1 MTDLF
6 ETIQQEQPRI
16 PGWCSRDKSITL
28 ASIVVALRPAISVE
42 IGIYGG
48 SSIVP
53 ILLAHK
59 WIGMG
64 VVYGIEPWSKEEAMK
79 AQTTPADVEWW
90 GVQDYDGLY
99 NGFMD
104 LIRRLGVADILR
116 LHRNTSRFVDPPPGI
131 GLLHID
137 GAHDNVA
144 IQDVVRFA
152 PQVVMGGM
160 VVMDDLN
167 WAGGAVTRAAL
178 RLEQLGFRFLYPI
191 GTGAVYQKCR

>member
-6 ETIQQEQPRI
+6 EIIRQEQPRI
-16 PGWCSRDKSITL
+16 PGWCSLDKSLTL
-28 ASIVVALRPAISVE
+28 ASLVVALRPAISLE

-59 WIGMG
+59 WTGLG
-64 VVYGIEPWSKEEAMK
+64 VVVGIEPWSADEAMK
-79 AQTTPADVEWW
+79 AQTNPTDVEWW
-90 GVQDYDGLY
+90 GKQNYG
-99 NGFMD
+99 D
-104 LIRRLGVADILR
+104 LHFNFQALIQRLGVADILM
-116 LHRNTSRFVDPPPGI
+116 LHRKPSRHVEPPPGI

-152 PQVVMGGM
+152 PQVVIGG
-160 VVMDDLN
+160 VCVMDDLN
-167 WAGGAVTRAAL
+167 WSGGAVTRAAM
-178 RLEQLGFRFLYPI
+178 RLEQLGFRLLYPI
-191 GTGAVYQKCR
+191 GTGAVYQRVR

>member
-6 ETIQQEQPRI
+6 ETIRQEQPKI
-16 PGWCSRDKSITL
+16 PGWCSQEKAIAL

-48 SSIVP
+48 SSLIP
-53 ILLAHK
+53 ILLAHQ
-59 WIGMG
+59 WCGLG

-79 AQTTPADVEWW
+79 AQTNPTDVQWW
-90 GVQDYDGLY
+90 GAQDYDKLHRD
-99 NGFMD
+99 FMA
-104 LIRRLGVADILR
+104 LIQRLGVSDLLR
-116 LHRNTSRFVDPPPGI
+116 LHRSPSRFVQPPPGI

-144 IQDVVRFA
+144 IEDVVRFA
-152 PQVVMGGM
+152 PQVVVGGI

-167 WAGGAVTRAAL
+167 WSGGAVTRAAL
-178 RLEQLGFRFLYPI
+178 RLEQLGCRFLYPI
-191 GTGAVYQKCR
+191 GTGAIYQKTR